1 MRVVEVSGRTVDEA
15 VARALEQ
22 LGLRQ
27 EQVDVDVIREGRR
40 GVFGIGGEDAIVRVS
55 ARESA
60 SSALAVA
67 QEQARTARPPRG
79 PRPPRQPRPD
89 GSGMPGA
96 DGGRAG
102 GRPAGRGRGFDRG
115 GGPRGGGR
123 FGRAEGP
130 PRGTPVGEDEWTR
143 VPGAP
148 DPAPLAPPDD
158 AEDQVDYAGRTLR
171 DILNMLGLT
180 ETEITAREPETPGDG
195 LGLVEQVFEV
205 YGNNEDASDEL
216 GLLIGRRGESL
227 SSLQYLL
234 NVVVATKYGNDHV
247 FGLDVEQY
255 RRRREQTLVDM
266 AKRIAAEVRETGD
279 VITLEPMPPAER
291 RIIHLT
297 LESEPGV
304 RTESV
309 GQGEDRQVEVLPVE
323 NAD

>member
-1 MRVVEVSGRTVDEA
+1 

-55 ARESA
+55 AKESA

-67 QEQARTARPPRG
+67 QEQARSARPPRG
-79 PRPPRQPRPD
+79 PRPPRPPRPE
-89 GSGMPGA
+89 GTRAPGA
-96 DGGRAG
+96 GGDRRPG
-102 GRPAGRGRGFDRG
+102 GRPAGAGRGRGFDS
-115 GGPRGGGR
+115 RGGGR

-180 ETEITAREPETPGDG
+180 ETEIAAREPETPGDG
-195 LGLVEQVFEV
+195 LGLVEQVLEV

-216 GLLIGRRGESL
+216 GLLIGRRGETL

-234 NVVVATKYGNDHV
+234 NVVVATRYGNDHV
-247 FGLDVEQY
+247 FGLDIEQY

-309 GQGEDRQVEVLPVE
+309 GHGEDRQVEVLP
-323 NAD
+323 AQDQD